1 MLKLTLRQKITLWLG
16 RHRRSLVL
24 TSTGVTALAL
34 TLVYNAQISQH
45 NGLISLLTLFQLGVG
60 IVFVLLVIILSD

>member
-1 MLKLTLRQKITLWLG
+1 MLKLTLRQKITLWQG

-24 TSTGVTALAL
+24 TGTGVTALAL
-34 TLVYNAQISQH
+34 TLVYNGQISQH

-60 IVFVLLVIILSD
+60 IVFVLLVIILTD